1 MSKLGKRL
9 IKAADQALA
18 IARGEA
24 DPKTYRVHVPTEID
38 VRKIRRRLKLSQA
51 EFASK
56 FGLSVATVRDW
67 EQHRRK
73 PEGPARVLL
82 KIIKEEPEAVSRAL
96 AHA

>member
-9 IKAADQALA
+9 IQGAREGRA

-38 VRKIRRRLKLSQA
+38 VRKIRQRLKLSQG
-51 EFASK
+51 EFAAR
-56 FGLSVATVRDW
+56 FGIPAATLRDW
-67 EQHRRK
+67 EQNRRK
-73 PEGPARVLL
+73 PEGAARVLL
-82 KIIKEEPEAVSRAL
+82 KVIKEEPEAVSRAL

>member
-1 MSKLGKRL
+1 
-9 IKAADQALA
+9 
-18 IARGEA
+18 
-24 DPKTYRVHVPTEID
+24 VHVPTEID

-56 FGLSVATVRDW
+56 FGLSVATVREW

>member
-9 IKAADQALA
+9 IRAADEALA

-24 DPKTYRVHVPTEID
+24 DPKTYRVHVPAEID

-56 FGLSVATVRDW
+56 FGLAVATVREW

-96 AHA
+96 ARA